1 MDINANVLEFVNQE
15 QLQLYDY
22 YVLSRITSGIY
33 DPHSQKQSLYGKVDN
48 NFNPIILK
56 EEPTNLASL
65 GNQTIVLDF
74 VSDAF
79 RALIN
84 HIEETKVKAGTRLP
98 MNYSSGEGTKTSMI
112 NNLSAEKGKYTSP
125 RKLYDD
131 LLDNLFEYFSTD
143 FITFKNRHKS
153 IKNFKDFVKA
163 FTNFTLGDMFPEYFA
178 LSYSGFMGRHAVTI
192 DNTGLVIRVQDDLD
206 HDLYDLHEKY
216 KDDPT
221 LSFFSN
227 ACRKHGFFIHRYS
240 PSTIIADLSSPQM
253 RKYMKARGS
262 KIDGDIKT
270 KMGETSEGGLGH
282 KHTFA
287 IDEKGNGQTIE
298 AIGAPNHTHKIVAYE
313 VKPVAAEPNTGL
325 YVHTHELPE
334 QSMFMKYYD
343 RTCNM
348 DIDNIKKQILDMYN
362 TFVEMYPFNQTYK
375 WGAKNELIPSGHYRK
390 TITMDTLRGL
400 YPDDFWL
407 KYYLRLRLKE
417 EKITLPPQAYKKVLK
432 KARKAH
438 VKDNIIMAA
447 SVVNAEIVKRL
458 HYK

>member
-1 MDINANVLEFVNQE
+1 MASDADVLEYINQE
-15 QLQLYDY
+15 QQQLYNY
-22 YVLSRITSGIY
+22 YILSKIDSNTY
-33 DPHSQKQSLYGKVDN
+33 DPYSQKQSLYGKVDN

-56 EEPTNLASL
+56 EDPTNLTSL
-65 GNQTIVLDF
+65 GGETIVLDF
-74 VSDAF
+74 VADAF
-79 RALIN
+79 QALIA
-84 HIEETKVKAGTRLP
+84 HIEETKIKAGTRLP
-98 MNYSSGEGTKTSMI
+98 MNYSSGNSIKPSMI
-112 NNLSAEKGKYTSP
+112 NALNPQSGKYSSP

-143 FITFKNRHKS
+143 FITFNNRHKT

-178 LSYSGFMGRHAVTI
+178 LSYSGFMGRQSVTI

-206 HDLYDLHEKY
+206 HELYDLYEKY

-221 LSFFSN
+221 LPYFSN

-253 RKYMKARGS
+253 RKYMKERGS

-282 KHTFA
+282 RHTFA

-298 AIGAPNHTHKIVAYE
+298 AIGAPSHTHKIVAYE

-325 YVHTHELPE
+325 YVHAHELPE

-348 DIDNIKKQILDMYN
+348 DIDNIKKQVLDMYN

-375 WGAKNELIPSGHYRK
+375 LGAKNELIPSGHYRK
-390 TITMDTLRGL
+390 TITMDKLRGL

-417 EKITLPPQAYKKVLK
+417 EKITLSPESYKKVLK
-432 KARKAH
+432 KAREAH
-438 VKDNIIMAA
+438 VKDNIMMAA
-447 SVVNAEIVKRL
+447 SVVNAEIIKRL
-458 HYK
+458 HY